1 STDIRPKLAQC
12 CLIFILSARGDAF
25 RTRSFHHGLRPHP
38 HRPEARPQDLRRS
51 LHDRAVRNRERSGRD
66 LGPSGGAGRGR
77 DQRLDQPLHQRRRP
91 VGRVPHP
98 AVQRPFRLAR
108 GGLRTRAGQEGGLGT
123 LPRVSALAQRGRTP
137 PRQRGAANMS
147 SSNTAAPSLEGLV
160 KSALHRS
167 WWLLL
172 LRGIAAVAFGVLT
185 FIWPQISLVS
195 LILVYGIYALVDGV
209 LALIAAIR
217 GGGFAPRWWLALG
230 GVISILAAG
239 VAFAWPGLTAL
250 VL

>member
-1 STDIRPKLAQC
+1 
-12 CLIFILSARGDAF
+12 
-25 RTRSFHHGLRPHP
+25 
-38 HRPEARPQDLRRS
+38 
-51 LHDRAVRNRERSGRD
+51 
-66 LGPSGGAGRGR
+66 
-77 DQRLDQPLHQRRRP
+77 
-91 VGRVPHP
+91 
-98 AVQRPFRLAR
+98 
-108 GGLRTRAGQEGGLGT
+108 
-123 LPRVSALAQRGRTP
+123 
-137 PRQRGAANMS
+137 MS

-230 GVISILAAG
+230 GVVSILAAG

-250 VL
+250 VLVYLIGFWSILRGVLEIVGAIRLRNEIANEWSLGAAGALSVIFGLILVFMPGAGALGLLWLIAAWAVLFGLLLIWVAFKVRTLAKA

>member
-1 STDIRPKLAQC
+1 
-12 CLIFILSARGDAF
+12 
-25 RTRSFHHGLRPHP
+25 
-38 HRPEARPQDLRRS
+38 
-51 LHDRAVRNRERSGRD
+51 
-66 LGPSGGAGRGR
+66 
-77 DQRLDQPLHQRRRP
+77 
-91 VGRVPHP
+91 
-98 AVQRPFRLAR
+98 
-108 GGLRTRAGQEGGLGT
+108 
-123 LPRVSALAQRGRTP
+123 
-137 PRQRGAANMS
+137 MS

-250 VL
+250 VLVYLIGFWSILRGVLEIVGAIRLRNEIANEWSLGAAGVLSVIFGLILVFMPGAGALGLLWLIAAWAVLFGLLLIWVAFKVRTLAKA

>member
-1 STDIRPKLAQC
+1 
-12 CLIFILSARGDAF
+12 
-25 RTRSFHHGLRPHP
+25 
-38 HRPEARPQDLRRS
+38 
-51 LHDRAVRNRERSGRD
+51 
-66 LGPSGGAGRGR
+66 
-77 DQRLDQPLHQRRRP
+77 
-91 VGRVPHP
+91 
-98 AVQRPFRLAR
+98 
-108 GGLRTRAGQEGGLGT
+108 
-123 LPRVSALAQRGRTP
+123 
-137 PRQRGAANMS
+137 MS

-230 GVISILAAG
+230 GVVSILAAG

-250 VL
+250 VLVYLIGFWSILRGVLEIVGAIRLRNEIANEWSLAAAGALSVIFGLILVFMPGAGALGLLWLIATWAVLFGLLLIWVAFKVRTLAKA

>member
-1 STDIRPKLAQC
+1 
-12 CLIFILSARGDAF
+12 
-25 RTRSFHHGLRPHP
+25 
-38 HRPEARPQDLRRS
+38 
-51 LHDRAVRNRERSGRD
+51 
-66 LGPSGGAGRGR
+66 
-77 DQRLDQPLHQRRRP
+77 
-91 VGRVPHP
+91 
-98 AVQRPFRLAR
+98 
-108 GGLRTRAGQEGGLGT
+108 
-123 LPRVSALAQRGRTP
+123 
-137 PRQRGAANMS
+137 MS

-230 GVISILAAG
+230 GVVSILAAG

-250 VL
+250 VLVYLIGFWSILRGVLEIVGAIRLRNEIANEWSLGAAGVLSVIFGLILVFMPGAGALGLLWLIAAWAVLFGLLLIWVAFKVRTLAKA

>member
-1 STDIRPKLAQC
+1 
-12 CLIFILSARGDAF
+12 
-25 RTRSFHHGLRPHP
+25 
-38 HRPEARPQDLRRS
+38 
-51 LHDRAVRNRERSGRD
+51 
-66 LGPSGGAGRGR
+66 
-77 DQRLDQPLHQRRRP
+77 
-91 VGRVPHP
+91 
-98 AVQRPFRLAR
+98 
-108 GGLRTRAGQEGGLGT
+108 
-123 LPRVSALAQRGRTP
+123 
-137 PRQRGAANMS
+137 MS

-209 LALIAAIR
+209 LALSAAIR

-230 GVISILAAG
+230 GVVSILAAG

-250 VL
+250 VLVYLIGFWSILRGVLEIIGAIRLRNEIANEWSLGAAGALSVIFGLILVFMPGAGALGLLWLIAAWAVLFGLLLIWVAFKVRTLAKA

>member
-1 STDIRPKLAQC
+1 MT
-12 CLIFILSARGDAF
+12 
-25 RTRSFHHGLRPHP
+25 
-38 HRPEARPQDLRRS
+38 
-51 LHDRAVRNRERSGRD
+51 
-66 LGPSGGAGRGR
+66 
-77 DQRLDQPLHQRRRP
+77 
-91 VGRVPHP
+91 
-98 AVQRPFRLAR
+98 
-108 GGLRTRAGQEGGLGT
+108 
-123 LPRVSALAQRGRTP
+123 
-137 PRQRGAANMS
+137 S
-147 SSNTAAPSLEGLV
+147 SAPSLEGFV

-185 FIWPQISLVS
+185 FVWPQISLVS

-230 GVISILAAG
+230 GVVSILAAG

-250 VL
+250 VLVYLIGFWSILRGVLEIVGAIRLRNEIANEWSLGAAGALSVIFGLILVFMPGAGALGLLWLIATWAVLFGLLLIWVAFKVRTLAKA

>member
-1 STDIRPKLAQC
+1 
-12 CLIFILSARGDAF
+12 
-25 RTRSFHHGLRPHP
+25 
-38 HRPEARPQDLRRS
+38 
-51 LHDRAVRNRERSGRD
+51 
-66 LGPSGGAGRGR
+66 
-77 DQRLDQPLHQRRRP
+77 
-91 VGRVPHP
+91 
-98 AVQRPFRLAR
+98 
-108 GGLRTRAGQEGGLGT
+108 
-123 LPRVSALAQRGRTP
+123 
-137 PRQRGAANMS
+137 MS

-172 LRGIAAVAFGVLT
+172 LRGIAAVAFGLLT

-230 GVISILAAG
+230 GVVSILAAG

-250 VL
+250 VLVYVIGFWSILRGVLEIAGAIRLRNEIANEWSLGAAGALSVIFGLILVFMPGAGALGLLWLIAAWAVLFGLLLIWVAFKVRTLAKA